1 MINFN
6 DAIEI
11 AQKYYQGKGQSKLT
25 KIYESEDIWIVY
37 AGKKEQPKFGSAGI
51 AIDKETGTV
60 SSFILPS
67 HTNFEIL
74 KNAKVT
80 ELN

>member
-1 MINFN
+1 MIDFKK
-6 DAIEI
+6 AIEI
-11 AQKYYQGKGQSKLT
+11 AQKYYQEKGQLNLT
-25 KIYESEDIWIVY
+25 KIYEAENIWIVY
-37 AGKKEQPKFGSAGI
+37 AGKREQPKFGNAGI
-51 AIDKETGTV
+51 AIDKKTGAI

-67 HTNFEIL
+67 RTNFEIL